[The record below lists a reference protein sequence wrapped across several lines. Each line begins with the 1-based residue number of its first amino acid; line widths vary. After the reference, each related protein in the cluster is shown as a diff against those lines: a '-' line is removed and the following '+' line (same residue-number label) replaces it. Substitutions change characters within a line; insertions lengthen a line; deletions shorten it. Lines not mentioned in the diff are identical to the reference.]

1 MKLKTKNNK
10 TSEIIS
16 WSFDKIKIDKIV
28 GIVTKEKANIDY
40 YIRNKN
46 GHISTSSKDT
56 NV

>member
-16 WSFDKIKIDKIV
+16 WSFDKIKIDKI
-28 GIVTKEKANIDY
+28 GIVTKEKDNIDY
-40 YIRNKN
+40 YIKNKN
-46 GHISTSSKDT
+46 GHISTSPKDT